1 MIKNALIAV
10 YILVV
15 LAISAVA
22 RAGVLPSNTQGD
34 DFSASEIQNY
44 NFKTHVGEIVAL
56 ADGSFVLAMTDQKSY
71 FVLKS
76 QMDLAPFVGFNVMIS
91 GIELEHQLAPTYE
104 LDTVDPLPGIGS
116 GNNAVVFF
124 VFGISE
130 VRDNL

>member
-1 MIKNALIAV
+1 MIRNALIAV

-22 RAGVLPSNTQGD
+22 RAGVLPNNAQGEELT
-34 DFSASEIQNY
+34 SSELQNY

-56 ADGSFVLAMTDQKSY
+56 ADGSLVLAMEDQQSF

-76 QMDLAPFVGFNVMIS
+76 QMDLTAFIGSKVMIS
-91 GIELEHQLAPTYE
+91 GIELEHQLAPNFE
-104 LDTVDPLPGIGS
+104 LETVDPLPGFGS
-116 GNNAVVFF
+116 GNKTVVFF

-130 VRDNL
+130 VR